1 MSTLRL
7 ARFLARAGVTS
18 RRGAAALVATG
29 RVAVNGAPPRGPGD
43 PVDPAADRVTLDGRP
58 LVPAGILWYA
68 LHKPAGYV
76 TSRCGTPR
84 HQSIFVLAARAAEA
98 PRAPEAPRTSEAP
111 GAPEAAGAAD
121 GRDALVAVGRLDV
134 YTEGLLLLTTDGEA
148 AHRLMHPRWQ
158 VPRRYLVEVTGRL
171 GPAQQG
177 ALAHGV
183 PIGEGAPVRPAAWRF
198 HAGGRGGELE
208 LELREGRSRV
218 VRRMAA
224 ALGLGVRRLRRTA
237 YGPVTLGGLEPGAT
251 RALTGRELDAL
262 YAAIGLPRPPQLSA

>member
-1 MSTLRL
+1 VSTLRL

-84 HQSIFVLAARAAEA
+84 HQSIFVLA
-98 PRAPEAPRTSEAP
+98 P
-111 GAPEAAGAAD
+111 GASEDPEAAGAAD

-171 GPAQQG
+171 GRAQQG

-183 PIGEGAPVRPAAWRF
+183 PIGEGAPVRPTAWRF
-198 HAGGRGGELE
+198 REGGRGGELE